1 MFNSE
6 EALELNLK
14 DKLDELQKK
23 HPQTKLR
30 ALVIEDTD
38 LNFTFTFRRS
48 LGITAIES
56 NQYNGIL
63 FQRIT
68 QDRTDLENPSSLKI
82 ELIVKEEDF
91 LLSVN
96 RSSVLLSKYGI

>member
-1 MFNSE
+1 M
-6 EALELNLK
+6 NLK

-56 NQYNGIL
+56 NRYNGIL

-68 QDRTDLENPSSLKI
+68 QDRTDLENPNSLKI

>member
-1 MFNSE
+1 MK
-6 EALELNLK
+6 LNLK
-14 DKLDELQKK
+14 DKLNELQKK

-56 NQYNGIL
+56 NRYNGIL

-68 QDRTDLENPSSLKI
+68 QDRTDPENPNSLKI
-82 ELIVKEEDF
+82 ELIVNSEEFDI
-91 LLSVN
+91 STV
-96 RSSVLLSKYGI
+96 RSMSLIKKYEI